1 MTDLKPEK
9 PKRTIFAAISGVQKS
24 LAERG
29 ISKDQKNASQG
40 WKFRGIDDLLNA
52 LGVILAEQQ
61 VLILPDT
68 LSTKMERT
76 KSDKG
81 KTMTHWIIENKYTMY
96 DVHGDSIS
104 KKSVGEAFDMSDKG
118 LAKANTNA
126 YKYFV
131 FQAFCVPLIG
141 QEFGDAD
148 SVSHEL
154 QGWDAN
160 EPINKKQLAGLK
172 KAIKEAKADEELFLK
187 WCKAEALENLPQA
200 AYEEAMQK
208 LEEKKAKNGSGEVS
222 AT

>member
-1 MTDLKPEK
+1 MTDLKSEK
-9 PKRTIFAAISGVQKS
+9 PKRTIFAAMSAVQKS

-81 KTMTHWIIENKYTMY
+81 KTMTHWVIENKYTMY

-126 YKYFV
+126 YKYFI

-148 SVSHEL
+148 TDSHEL
-154 QGWDAN
+154 QGRDAN
-160 EPINKKQLAGLK
+160 EPIDKKRLAELK
-172 KAIKEAKADEELFLK
+172 KAIKEAKADKELFMK
-187 WCKAEALENLPQA
+187 WCKIESLEDLPQSG
-200 AYEEAMQK
+200 YEEAMKRLKQ
-208 LEEKKAKNGSGEVS
+208 KKAKNGSVDVDAS
-222 AT
+222 

>member
-1 MTDLKPEK
+1 MTEPKSAK
-9 PKRTIFAAISGVQKS
+9 TKRTIYAAMSAVQKS

-29 ISKDQKNASQG
+29 IAKEQKNTAQG

-68 LSTKMERT
+68 LNTKMERHQ
-76 KSDKG
+76 SSKG
-81 KTMTHWIIENKYTMY
+81 KPVTHWVVEIEYTMY

-104 KKSVGEAFDMSDKG
+104 KRTVGEAFDSSDKG

-126 YKYFV
+126 YKYFI

-148 SVSHEL
+148 TELHEL
-154 QGWDAN
+154 QGWS
-160 EPINKKQLAGLK
+160 EPITKKQLAFLGVALN
-172 KAIKEAKADEELFLK
+172 AAGADEELFLN
-187 WCKAEALENLPQA
+187 WCKIESLEDLPQSR
-200 AYEEAMQK
+200 YEEAMKK
-208 LEEKKAKNGSGEVS
+208 LEKKKTQNGLGEVDAS
-222 AT
+222 